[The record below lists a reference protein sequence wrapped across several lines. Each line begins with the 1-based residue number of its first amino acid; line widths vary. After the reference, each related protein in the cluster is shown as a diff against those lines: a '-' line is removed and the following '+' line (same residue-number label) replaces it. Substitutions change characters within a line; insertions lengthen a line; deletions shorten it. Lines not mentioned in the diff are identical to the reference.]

1 MLFLPRISVMRKFIV
16 LYFVLFWVFKPHYY
30 LQAQSSFIKDSIT
43 IENLNTQS
51 IELVY
56 SEPKEALK
64 KANQALKL
72 SNQIGFIRGIA
83 SSYGRIGIY
92 YDVIGQFDS
101 AIFYY
106 KEALKLHT
114 KIKNKKGIGA
124 SYSNLG
130 LTYLNKSD
138 YYNAL
143 SHFQSAI
150 KPLEDIKLYLFLG
163 NCYNNIGLLYYEMS
177 SYDKSIFNFQKAI
190 SFYDSSDNQVS
201 KANVYSNLSIVY
213 SELKMFDT
221 CIVLEKASIGIY
233 EKHHDLYNIGKSY
246 NNLGLLYSQTG
257 DHLSGI
263 EMVKKAM
270 LFNQENENS
279 NALADN
285 YGNLAMMYDLLKD
298 SKSSKIYLKKAE
310 PLIPDITNP
319 KIKNSILIRI
329 ADIYNSEGNYKKASL
344 MYREAITL
352 KDSFLQTDLNAKLA
366 KLEAQFGLEKKEN
379 ENNILKTKNIIQ
391 KLEIEN
397 NKKIIQNRK
406 KNIYSIIVLFLL
418 VIIVIV
424 LFLKRRQLI
433 EQHKNETQTKAL
445 QHKQRI
451 DISHELHDNVGAQ
464 LTYLSS
470 HLKIL
475 SETEPQNTRIHSL
488 LDASNEAILSLR
500 ETVWALNNEH
510 INLTDFSDK
519 FKSFANKIHS
529 INPNTNYQIKENFTK
544 DFTLQPIQALNL
556 FRLCQEAFCNALKH
570 SHAQNIYIL
579 FSNSDECA
587 FCIEIKDNGIG
598 FDINGIRENGH
609 FGLEN
614 MKSRA
619 DEIGVLFELSSF
631 IDKGTSISIKLKY
644 N

>member
-1 MLFLPRISVMRKFIV
+1 MRKFIV
-16 LYFVLFWVFKPHYY
+16 LYFTVFLLFKPLYN
-30 LQAQSSFIKDSIT
+30 LQAQSSFIQDSIA

-51 IELVY
+51 VELVY

-64 KANQALKL
+64 KANQALNLANK
-72 SNQIGFIRGIA
+72 IGFIRGIA

-92 YDVIGQFDS
+92 YDVVGKFDS

-106 KEALKLHT
+106 KKALKLHS

-124 SYSNLG
+124 CYSNLG

-143 SHFQSAI
+143 SHFQAAI

-190 SFYDSSDNQVS
+190 SFYDSSDNQIG
-201 KANVYSNLSIVY
+201 KANVYSNLSNVY
-213 SELKMFDT
+213 SELKRFDT
-221 CIVLEKASIGIY
+221 CIVLEKASISIY
-233 EKHHDLYNIGKSY
+233 EKHNDLYNVGKSY

-257 DHLSGI
+257 DQLSGI

-310 PLIPDITNP
+310 PLIPEITNP
-319 KIKNSILIRI
+319 KIKNSILVRI
-329 ADIYNSEGNYKKASL
+329 ADIYKSEGNFKKASL
-344 MYREAITL
+344 MYREAISL
-352 KDSFLQTDLNAKLA
+352 KDSFLQSDLNAKIA
-366 KLEAQFGLEKKEN
+366 KLEAQFGLERKEN
-379 ENNILKTKNIIQ
+379 ENNILKTNNIIQ
-391 KLEIEN
+391 KLELK
-397 NKKIIQNRK
+397 NKEKILQNRK
-406 KNIYSIIVLFLL
+406 RNIYTIAFFSILTITVVFLY
-418 VIIVIV
+418 
-424 LFLKRRQLI
+424 LKRRQLI
-433 EQHKNETQTKAL
+433 EQYRNETRLKAI
-445 QHKQRI
+445 QHKQRL

-470 HLKIL
+470 HLKLL
-475 SETEPQNTRIHSL
+475 SEKDPNNNKIISL
-488 LDASNEAILSLR
+488 LEASNEAILSLR

-510 INLTDFSDK
+510 ITLTDFSDK
-519 FKSFANKIHS
+519 FKSFAYKIHP
-529 INPNTNYQIKENFTK
+529 INPNIRYKIKENFVHEY
-544 DFTLQPIQALNL
+544 TLQPIQALNL

-570 SHAQNIYIL
+570 SKAKNINIL
-579 FSNSDECA
+579 FSNSEECA
-587 FCIEIKDNGIG
+587 FCIEIKDDGIG
-598 FDINGIRENGH
+598 FDINGIKENGH

-619 DEIGVLFELSSF
+619 DEIGVIFDLKSQ
-631 IDKGTSISIKLKY
+631 IDQGTSISIKLK
-644 N
+644 NS